1 MTSETF
7 WAAGAS
13 VVMMVAVE
21 EEDGVSGGGGSSS
34 SSSVKSTLLSNWE
47 MNGGIACTCIDHS
60 TITTTGRNLSL
71 TPFAYPIA
79 K

>member
-13 VVMMVAVE
+13 VVMIVAVE
-21 EEDGVSGGGGSSS
+21 EEDGVSGGGGSS

-60 TITTTGRNLSL
+60 TITTTGRN
-71 TPFAYPIA
+71 P
-79 K
+79 

>member
-1 MTSETF
+1 VTSETF

-21 EEDGVSGGGGSSS
+21 EEDGISGGSSS
-34 SSSVKSTLLSNWE
+34 AVKSTLLSNWE

-60 TITTTGRNLSL
+60 TITTTGRNS
-71 TPFAYPIA
+71 
-79 K
+79 

>member
-21 EEDGVSGGGGSSS
+21 EEDGVSGGGGS

-71 TPFAYPIA
+71 TPLAYPIA

>member
-21 EEDGVSGGGGSSS
+21 EEDGVSGGGGS

>member
-1 MTSETF
+1 VTSETF

-21 EEDGVSGGGGSSS
+21 EEDGVSGGGGS

-60 TITTTGRNLSL
+60 TITTTGRN
-71 TPFAYPIA
+71 P
-79 K
+79 

>member
-21 EEDGVSGGGGSSS
+21 EEDGVCGGSSS
-34 SSSVKSTLLSNWE
+34 SSAVKSTLLSNWE

-60 TITTTGRNLSL
+60 TITTTGRNS
-71 TPFAYPIA
+71 
-79 K
+79 

>member
-13 VVMMVAVE
+13 VVMIVAVE

-34 SSSVKSTLLSNWE
+34 SVKSTLLSNWE
-47 MNGGIACTCIDHS
+47 MDGGIACTCIDHS
-60 TITTTGRNLSL
+60 TITTTGRN
-71 TPFAYPIA
+71 P
-79 K
+79 

>member
-21 EEDGVSGGGGSSS
+21 EEDGVSGGGGS

-60 TITTTGRNLSL
+60 TITTTGRN
-71 TPFAYPIA
+71 P
-79 K
+79 